1 MKTSR
6 LIARGLK
13 KKIEAFEKAVA
24 KHNKRR
30 PSKEND
36 AKILRLVK
44 EMTGTFEL
52 AVKTKRVF
60 GLKKQLGCYFP
71 SFPLNISEII
81 LYRLSFRSPR

>member
-44 EMTGTFEL
+44 EMTETFEL

-60 GLKKQLGCYFP
+60 PAGIK
-71 SFPLNISEII
+71 
-81 LYRLSFRSPR
+81 RFRPNSREARAERRIGPPYCL